1 MKFNEDAFR
10 DFEEAVGDNE
20 RFQKFMNMASAR

>member
-20 RFQKFMNMASAR
+20 RFHKFMALASDR